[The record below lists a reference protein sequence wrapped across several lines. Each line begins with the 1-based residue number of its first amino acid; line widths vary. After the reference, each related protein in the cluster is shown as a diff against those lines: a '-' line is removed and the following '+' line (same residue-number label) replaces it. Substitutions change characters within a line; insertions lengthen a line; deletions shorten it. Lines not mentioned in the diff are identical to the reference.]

1 MSLGIIFSGQGAQ
14 KSKMGLDFY
23 EDPLF
28 AELLNHASNISGL
41 NMLKILENKNNEL
54 TETVNLQPTL
64 TTLNYG
70 IYRMLKRDIFD
81 MKVSCMAGL
90 SLGEYSALIASNALT
105 FEQGIQLLVD
115 RGKYMQEAS
124 NSNAGKMLALIK
136 PKLKEITQICA
147 LCKVEIANYNSP
159 KQIVIGGQ
167 NLQIEFA
174 KKMIMERKAALRII
188 ELEVSGAFHT
198 SLFSNVQKQLEKRLK
213 DVKFENPQIPVV
225 SNTTVEEFQ
234 KESLTAVLSKQV
246 ANPTYFEKDIKLMKN
261 TYGLTHIVQ
270 IGPGKALSNFVK
282 QMSLGIKTYNI
293 SNIKDYRKF
302 LNSYRDINLKGKKN
316 GF

>member
-105 FEQGIQLLVD
+105 F
-115 RGKYMQEAS
+115 
-124 NSNAGKMLALIK
+124 
-136 PKLKEITQICA
+136 
-147 LCKVEIANYNSP
+147 
-159 KQIVIGGQ
+159 
-167 NLQIEFA
+167 
-174 KKMIMERKAALRII
+174 
-188 ELEVSGAFHT
+188 
-198 SLFSNVQKQLEKRLK
+198 
-213 DVKFENPQIPVV
+213 
-225 SNTTVEEFQ
+225 
-234 KESLTAVLSKQV
+234 
-246 ANPTYFEKDIKLMKN
+246 
-261 TYGLTHIVQ
+261 
-270 IGPGKALSNFVK
+270 
-282 QMSLGIKTYNI
+282 
-293 SNIKDYRKF
+293 
-302 LNSYRDINLKGKKN
+302 
-316 GF
+316 

>member
-1 MSLGIIFSGQGAQ
+1 MPLGIIFSGQGAQ

-23 EDPLF
+23 DDPLF
-28 AELLNHASNISGL
+28 AKLLNNASDISGL
-41 NMLKILENKNNEL
+41 NMLKILENEDNEL
-54 TETVNLQPTL
+54 TETINLQPTL

-81 MKVSCMAGL
+81 IRVSCMAGL
-90 SLGEYSALIASNALT
+90 SLGEYSALIASNALS
-105 FEQGIQLLVD
+105 FKQGIKLLVD

-124 NSNAGKMLALIK
+124 NANAGKMVALIK
-136 PKLKEITQICA
+136 PKLNEIVQICD

-159 KQIVIGGQ
+159 KQLVIGGKDSQ
-167 NLQIEFA
+167 VDFA
-174 KKMIMERKAALRII
+174 KKIIIERKAALKII
-188 ELEVSGAFHT
+188 DLEVSGAFHT

-213 DVKFENPQIPVV
+213 NIKFDDPQIPVI
-225 SNTTVEEFQ
+225 SNTIVENFH
-234 KESLTAVLSKQV
+234 KESIKEVLSKQV
-246 ANPTYFEKDIKLMKN
+246 ANPTYFEKDIKLMKS

-270 IGPGKALSNFVK
+270 IGPGKALSSFVK

-293 SNIKDYRKF
+293 SNIKEYINF
-302 LNSYRDINLKGKKN
+302 LNSYKDIDLKGKKN